1 MRLFTPVSCEDAC
14 LLERGVKLAGP
25 LAWVDR
31 LVPEEADEEAI
42 WVVVAI
48 PDEEVAAFE
57 QSGGPWLGYR
67 EFELPADLP
76 ARFPVSPVADEPA
89 R

>member
-1 MRLFTPVSCEDAC
+1 MRLFTPVSCEDAS
-14 LLERGVKLAGP
+14 LLARGVKLGP

-42 WVVVAI
+42 WVVMAI
-48 PDEEVAAFE
+48 PEEEVAAFE
-57 QSGGPWLGYR
+57 QSEGPWQGYR
-67 EFELPADLP
+67 EFELPPELP
-76 ARFPVSPVADEPA
+76 ARFPVSPVVDESA